1 MTEKKYSF
9 FPSSSKEDW
18 IEAAK
23 SELEGIHPFDKLV
36 FLKDGVPILPYY
48 DKADSKDK
56 TIASLPVSDN
66 AFLGPRTWL
75 NLVPVSVTDSRKANK
90 DALSYLGSGADGIFF
105 DLQATSV
112 ASDLLQDIEL
122 PFCGVAFLIDQQQA
136 SFIEDFIKYVLAKEN
151 YVHRLSGAIFW
162 KSEPKNLKG
171 IIEGLSDGNH
181 FYPNGITS
189 EESLTPTD
197 EISSLLAKAVKRI
210 DQLTDQGLDIKKILS
225 ATAFSIPIHSDFF
238 LEIAKLKAL
247 RFLWRQLAGAY
258 DKSFENTVFIHGYS
272 PLWIKTE
279 YQPHGNMLK
288 STTAALS
295 AVLGGCDGLS
305 IMPEDSANPLLNRI
319 ARNVSSIL
327 REESHL
333 SHVADPTAGSY
344 YIESLTDQFAQEAWS
359 KFQKLVTV

>member
-1 MTEKKYSF
+1 MTEKKYRF
-9 FPSSSKEDW
+9 FPSSSKEHW

-23 SELEGIHPFDKLV
+23 SELEGIHPFDRLA
-36 FLKDGVPILPYY
+36 FSKDGISLLPYY
-48 DKADSKDK
+48 DQADSGEK

-75 NLVPVSVTDSRKANK
+75 NLAHVSVRDSRKANT

-105 DLQATSV
+105 DLQTTSV
-112 ASDLLQDIEL
+112 AADLLQDIEL
-122 PFCGVAFLIDQQQA
+122 PFCGVAFLIDQYQV
-136 SFIEDFIKYVLAKEN
+136 SFIEDFLNYVSAKEN
-151 YVHRLSGAIFW
+151 YVQRLSGAIFW
-162 KSEPKNLKG
+162 KSEPKNLHG
-171 IIEGLSDGNH
+171 IIEDFRDGNH
-181 FYPNGITS
+181 FYANGVAI
-189 EESLTPTD
+189 EELLAPTD
-197 EISSLLAKAVKRI
+197 EISLLLTKAAKRI
-210 DQLTDQGLDIKKILS
+210 DNLADQGVDIKKILS
-225 ATAFSIPIHSDFF
+225 ATAFSLPIQTDFF

-247 RFLWRQLAGAY
+247 RLLWRQLSRAY
-258 DKSFENTVFIHGYS
+258 DKSFESPVFIHSYS
-272 PLWIKTE
+272 PFWIKTE

-305 IMPEDSANPLLNRI
+305 IMPEDSASPLLNRI
-319 ARNVSSIL
+319 ARNVSTIL

-344 YIESLTDQFAQEAWS
+344 YIESLTDQFAQQAWS